1 MTYRKINPFLLGVCI
16 AYISLG
22 ICQLTKAHMFSSRL
36 YMTVAIVSSNLSI
49 VELSK
54 SLTKRI
60 EGWRKRRQT
69 LLEENVLQ
77 KEYSTPGHSTA
88 NPDSFD
94 KKSTYIVKVG
104 NIAVTVGYVVSVY
117 FMITTPFKAIP
128 DTERTNI
135 VIGATSLFT
144 FALLFISMIIN
155 EAADYD
161 DREYEDSVRR
171 LKRDQAILSHLESL
185 KAQRQDDADTE
196 NAVEEK

>member
-22 ICQLTKAHMFSSRL
+22 ICQLSNAHMLSSKV

-49 VELSK
+49 IELLK
-54 SLTKRI
+54 SLTRRI
-60 EGWRKRRQT
+60 EDWRKRRRT
-69 LLEENVLQ
+69 LLEENVIQEERSPQGQSKVYL
-77 KEYSTPGHSTA
+77 
-88 NPDSFD
+88 DSFD
-94 KKSTYIVKVG
+94 KKSALYVKAG
-104 NIAVTVGYVVSVY
+104 NIAVTLGYVASVY
-117 FMITTPFKAIP
+117 FMITTPFKAVP

-155 EAADYD
+155 EAADYED
-161 DREYEDSVRR
+161 QEYEALRS
-171 LKRDQAILSHLESL
+171 KQKHDQEILSHLESL
-185 KAQRQDDADTE
+185 KAQIQDDADTE

>member
-1 MTYRKINPFLLGVCI
+1 MTYRKINPFLMGVCI

-22 ICQLTKAHMFSSRL
+22 ICQLTNAHMFSSRL

-49 VELSK
+49 VELLK

-77 KEYSTPGHSTA
+77 KEYSTSGHSTA

-94 KKSTYIVKVG
+94 KKSAYIVKVG
-104 NIAVTVGYVVSVY
+104 NIAVTLGYVVSVY

-171 LKRDQAILSHLESL
+171 LKRDQAILSHVESL

>member
-1 MTYRKINPFLLGVCI
+1 MAYRKINPFLLGVCI
-16 AYISLG
+16 AYVSLG
-22 ICQLTKAHMFSSRL
+22 ICQLVNAHMFTSKL
-36 YMTVAIVSSNLSI
+36 YMTVAIVSLNLSM
-49 VELSK
+49 VELLK
-54 SLTKRI
+54 ALTKRLEDLANRNKAI
-60 EGWRKRRQT
+60 LRNYNSEKFGMKRRS
-69 LLEENVLQ
+69 
-77 KEYSTPGHSTA
+77 KRRSH
-88 NPDSFD
+88 SFD
-94 KKSTYIVKVG
+94 RLNARIIKAGHI
-104 NIAVTVGYVVSVY
+104 TVYLGYAMSVF
-117 FMITTPFKAIP
+117 FMIRTPFKAIP

-161 DREYEDSVRR
+161 DQEYEALSNK

>member
-22 ICQLTKAHMFSSRL
+22 ICQLTNAHMFSSRL

-77 KEYSTPGHSTA
+77 KECSTPGHSTA

-155 EAADYD
+155 ESADYD

-185 KAQRQDDADTE
+185 KAQRQDNADTE